1 VLVSREVCCG
11 GVTKGWNAQVQSGE
25 NSPLNAEKLVIGTGT
40 ALTDEEATKYRSIVG
55 GLQYLTLTRPDIS
68 FGTNSFMLP

>member
-1 VLVSREVCCG
+1 
-11 GVTKGWNAQVQSGE
+11 VQSGE
-25 NSPLNAEKLVIGTGT
+25 NSPLDAEKLVIGTGT

>member
-1 VLVSREVCCG
+1 LSQEKYAVEVLQKARMHKCKAVK
-11 GVTKGWNAQVQSGE
+11 T
-25 NSPLNAEKLVIGTGT
+25 PLSKAEKLVIGTGT